1 MSIFAFFGVSL
12 GAEKSAFDCLKKHE
26 LSLRQQYSQGLK
38 NSGAENG
45 LFFIVL
51 NGQTISGSIF
61 DATETKIST
70 DSLNKTYPLGETT
83 VAFVSLLAL
92 SLEEQSIVS
101 TKADVNK
108 YFSEFRSSS
117 SSLSGVNV
125 ENLLSQTAG
134 VPYLADKIPFD
145 SSCVEFFDA
154 MAQMNFSLPDVS
166 YSRSLAS
173 TSIAGYALAYACE
186 PNSKDLKKSF
196 VRALRKFLFEPLK
209 IKSPKFRHFDKW
221 YFSSVGL
228 ALNAD
233 SIKSWLECE
242 TSFNPKISIAQ
253 KIASR
258 RSLEKFSYSQGWK
271 RRLGVPCECFVA
283 SSAGNTAMIYKL
295 GDDTL
300 AIAMF
305 SDAKNLQQSEKLF
318 GETAKKID
326 DIIKNNKK

>member
-1 MSIFAFFGVSL
+1 MSFFALCGMSFGV
-12 GAEKSAFDCLKKHE
+12 EKSAFDCLKKHE
-26 LSLRQQYSQGLK
+26 LSLRQQYLQGLK

-45 LFFIVL
+45 LFFVVL
-51 NGQTISGSIF
+51 NGQTISGSVF
-61 DATETKIST
+61 DVRQTKTSE
-70 DSLNKTYPLGETT
+70 DSLKKTYPLGETSI
-83 VAFVSLLAL
+83 AIVSLLAL
-92 SLEEQSIVS
+92 SLQEQGIVS
-101 TKADVNK
+101 AKSDVNK

-117 SSLSGVNV
+117 SSLDGVNV

-154 MAQMNFSLPDVS
+154 MAQMNFSLPNVS

-196 VRALRKFLFEPLK
+196 VRALRKYLFEPLK
-209 IKSPKFRHFDKW
+209 ISSPKFRHFDKW
-221 YFSSVGL
+221 YFTSVGL

-233 SIKSWLECE
+233 AIKSWLECE
-242 TSFNPKISIAQ
+242 TSFNPKISTAE
-253 KIASR
+253 KIVAR
-258 RSLEKFSYSQGWK
+258 RSLEKFAYSQGWK
-271 RRLGVPCECFVA
+271 RRLGVPCECFVV
-283 SSAGNTAMIYKL
+283 SSAGNTTIIYKL

-300 AIAMF
+300 AVSMF

-318 GETAKKID
+318 GNIVRKID
-326 DIIKNNKK
+326 DILKNNKK